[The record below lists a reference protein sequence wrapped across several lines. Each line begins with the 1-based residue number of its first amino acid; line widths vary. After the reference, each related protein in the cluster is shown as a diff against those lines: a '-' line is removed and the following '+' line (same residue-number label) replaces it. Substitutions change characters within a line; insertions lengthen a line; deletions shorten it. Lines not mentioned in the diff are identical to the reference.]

1 MSDKNLPRCW
11 VQEITKTQGSHI
23 LHSTGNI
30 VLMKKD
36 ANMAP
41 VYQPA
46 SLPSC
51 QLGLLYCL
59 SATSSISWLSES
71 GLARQWQGWQG
82 EIWTFGKDAFTE
94 GFVELA
100 RWHGSDISRGLCGW
114 WTCSADPGKTSEF
127 PEQTNKLIPLL
138 QNTYPVYLVLEGA
151 FIATIKVGL
160 HESLG

>member
-36 ANMAP
+36 ANMVP

-59 SATSSISWLSES
+59 SAISSISWLSES
-71 GLARQWQGWQG
+71 GLARQWQDGKEKSGPLGKMPSQKASSSWPGGMDPISAEACAGGGRALQTQG
-82 EIWTFGKDAFTE
+82 KH
-94 GFVELA
+94 LN
-100 RWHGSDISRGLCGW
+100 S
-114 WTCSADPGKTSEF
+114 PNK
-127 PEQTNKLIPLL
+127 QTN
-138 QNTYPVYLVLEGA
+138 
-151 FIATIKVGL
+151 
-160 HESLG
+160 